1 MKKKALFAS
10 FAGLLALSGC
20 QVGPVFHQ
28 PDTPV
33 PKTWAAM
40 TPTAT
45 DNWPGSDWWTGF
57 GSTQLDGLIQ
67 QAMAGN
73 LDIAAAMARIEMANG
88 QARQAG
94 APLLPSI
101 GAGVSGGTTRQLN
114 MLGHERHHIFD
125 AGVLQA
131 SYELDFWGKN
141 RSALQAAENTADAA
155 KFDAE
160 VVRLSTAE
168 SVATTYINLLGLQ
181 GQLKILKTNL
191 RREQDTLA
199 GTTSMQQAGMIP
211 LLAVAQQRQAVDSLA
226 ATIPPL
232 VQQIEHLHTALAIL
246 LGELPENLHLQ
257 PESLD
262 QLQMPAVVAGLPSGL
277 LLRRP
282 DVQMAEAHLKAA
294 NANVR
299 VAQADF
305 FPSIDLT
312 ASGGIESYTLSNF
325 TVPPLGI
332 YTLAASITQPLF
344 HGGYLRGQLEHAKG
358 AYQLAL
364 EDYRKTALSAFG
376 DVEDALSAT
385 TQFSAQK
392 QAEDEN
398 VTSARMSYDMSR
410 EAFHAGTTTILSV
423 LNGESNLLSAEQG
436 QAQAQEAY
444 LDALVGLYG
453 ALGGGWS
460 STSSTTAPLAQP

>member
-1 MKKKALFAS
+1 MRKALWAS

-20 QVGPVFHQ
+20 TVGSAFHQ

-40 TPTAT
+40 PLTAT
-45 DNWPGSDWWTGF
+45 NDWPNSDWWTGF
-57 GSTQLDGLIQ
+57 GSAQLDGLMQ

-94 APLLPSI
+94 AALLPSI
-101 GAGVSGGTTRQLN
+101 GAGAGGGATRELS
-114 MLGHERHHIFD
+114 MLGQQRQHIFD

-141 RSALQAAENTADAA
+141 RSALEAAENAA
-155 KFDAE
+155 EAAQFNAE
-160 VVRLSTAE
+160 VVRIATAA
-168 SVATTYINLLGLQ
+168 SVATTYIRLLGLQ
-181 GQLKILKTNL
+181 DQLKILQTNL
-191 RREQDTLA
+191 QREQAMLA
-199 GTTSMQQAGMIP
+199 GLTTMQQAGMIP
-211 LLAVAQQRQAVDSLA
+211 LLAVAEQRQAVDSVA
-226 ATIPPL
+226 ATLPPL
-232 VQQIEHLHTALAIL
+232 VQKIQHLHTALAIL
-246 LGELPENLHLQ
+246 VGVLPEDLHLQ

-262 QLQMPAVVAGLPSGL
+262 ELKMPAVVAGLPSGL

-282 DVQMAEAHLKAA
+282 DVQMAEARLKAA

-305 FPSIDLT
+305 YPSFDLT

-364 EDYRKTALSAFG
+364 QNYRKTALSAFG
-376 DVEDALSAT
+376 DVEDALEAT
-385 TQFSAQK
+385 TQFSTQE
-392 QAEDEN
+392 QAENET
-398 VTSARMSYDMSR
+398 VQSARQSFEMSR

-423 LNGESNLLSAEQG
+423 LNGEDGVLSAEQD
-436 QAQAQEAY
+436 QAQAQLAY
-444 LDALVGLYG
+444 LDALVGLYQ

-460 STSSTTAPLAQP
+460 RTKEGA

>member
-1 MKKKALFAS
+1 MKKALFVS

-28 PDTPV
+28 PDTQV

-40 TPTAT
+40 TPTAADT
-45 DNWPGSDWWTGF
+45 WPGSDWWTGF

-94 APLLPSI
+94 AALLPSI
-101 GAGVSGGTTRQLN
+101 GAGVTGGATRQLS

-141 RSALQAAENTADAA
+141 RSAAQAAENTADAA
-155 KFDAE
+155 QFDAE
-160 VVRLSTAE
+160 VVRVSTAA

-181 GQLKILKTNL
+181 DQLKILKTNL

-199 GTTSMQQAGMIP
+199 GTTAMQQAGMIP

-232 VQQIEHLHTALAIL
+232 VQKIEHLHTALAIL
-246 LGELPENLHLQ
+246 VGVLPENLHLQ
-257 PESLD
+257 PESLG
-262 QLQMPAVVAGLPSGL
+262 QLTMPAVVAGLPSGL

-282 DVQMAEAHLKAA
+282 DVQMAEAQLKAA

-312 ASGGIESYTLSNF
+312 TAGGIESYTLSNF

-398 VTSARMSYDMSR
+398 VASARMSYDMSR

-423 LNGESNLLSAEQG
+423 LNGESGLLSAEQG
-436 QAQAQEAY
+436 QAQAQTTY
-444 LDALVGLYG
+444 LDALVGLYQ

-460 STSSTTAPLAQP
+460 STSGTTTPLAQP